1 MNKTITEQEYN
12 KACVRLEEIIDLVDD
27 NAPKCDPLLKE
38 LIAISDII
46 EAYEEIHYP
55 IGEPTKL

>member
-46 EAYEEIHYP
+46 EAYEEISLP
-55 IGEPTKL
+55 DW